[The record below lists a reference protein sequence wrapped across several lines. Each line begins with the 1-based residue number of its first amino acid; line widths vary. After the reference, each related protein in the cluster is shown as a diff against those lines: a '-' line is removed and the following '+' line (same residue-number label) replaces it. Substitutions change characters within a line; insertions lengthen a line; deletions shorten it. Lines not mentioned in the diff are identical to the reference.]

1 MPNSDILIQC
11 QPVEELTQIT
21 YSNHNINIM
30 ALKPDAS
37 LLVTTGVT
45 DHRTIEISEE
55 SFRSVLSQIEAELL
69 CSDTYSHA
77 LASLQTMLGEAA
89 SAAEILIRAV
99 SREAVKLAFQRLPK
113 QNKTELQGSEESFAA
128 GIPAAVAVTDLQP
141 PLPAAVFDRKSPTL
155 ESPPEIKSDTDSSIA
170 VCDRDTDTSE
180 KSKQPPTDET
190 VGTPALRPLAT
201 PLAVVAPGSSFGYTV
216 TEPSATVT
224 EPSPTVTEPSATV
237 TEPSPTVTEPS
248 PTVAEP
254 IPTVTEPSA
263 TVAERNYTLTER
275 SATVAEP
282 SATVTE
288 PSATV
293 AEPSATVTEPS
304 PTVAERSSTVAERSR
319 SAKRQK
325 NTPEETAAP
334 SVQQRKDCLCELGR
348 ELRQG
353 RQIRGLSLQQLHD
366 QTLVPLH
373 HLESIENG
381 EIEKLPQDIYL
392 RGFIRR
398 IGDALGL
405 DGHAMADALPKP
417 EPSQIVNPYLSVS
430 DSSSTDGFQMHPVH
444 LYLGYTALMAGA
456 VGGLAWL
463 SQQPVVPGA
472 QAVPQ
477 TQVKPPSVAPA
488 QKRQESAPKP
498 GLKKSISHG
507 GMVMGADMA
516 PPEVIFG

>member
-1 MPNSDILIQC
+1 
-11 QPVEELTQIT
+11 
-21 YSNHNINIM
+21 M

-37 LLVTTGVT
+37 LLVTNGVT
-45 DHRTIEISEE
+45 DHRTIEFSEE
-55 SFRSVLSQIEAELL
+55 SFRSILSQIEAELL

-113 QNKTELQGSEESFAA
+113 QNKTELQGSEVCFAA
-128 GIPAAVAVTDLQP
+128 GIPAAVAVTVLQP
-141 PLPAAVFDRKSPTL
+141 PLPAAVFDRPSATL
-155 ESPPEIKSDTDSSIA
+155 ESPPEIKSDTDSLTTYR
-170 VCDRDTDTSE
+170 DRDPDTSE

-216 TEPSATVT
+216 TEPSHTITEPSHTVT
-224 EPSPTVTEPSATV
+224 EPSHTVTEPSH
-237 TEPSPTVTEPS
+237 
-248 PTVAEP
+248 
-254 IPTVTEPSA
+254 
-263 TVAERNYTLTER
+263 TVAERNYTVTER
-275 SATVAEP
+275 NYTVTERNYTVTEPSHTVAEP
-282 SATVTE
+282 SHRVAEPSHRVAERNYTVTE
-288 PSATV
+288 PSHRV
-293 AEPSATVTEPS
+293 AERNYTVTEPS
-304 PTVAERSSTVAERSR
+304 HRVAEPNYTVAERSR

-334 SVQQRKDCLCELGR
+334 SLQLRKDCLCELGR
-348 ELRQG
+348 QLRQG
-353 RQIRGLSLQQLHD
+353 RQIRCLSLQQLHD
-366 QTLVPLH
+366 QTLVQLH
-373 HLESIENG
+373 ILDAIENG

-417 EPSQIVNPYLSVS
+417 EPSQIVNPYLSVTA
-430 DSSSTDGFQMHPVH
+430 SSSTDGFQMHPVH

-477 TQVKPPSVAPA
+477 TQVKPPRVAPA
-488 QKRQESAPKP
+488 QKRQEKAPKP

>member
-1 MPNSDILIQC
+1 
-11 QPVEELTQIT
+11 
-21 YSNHNINIM
+21 M

-224 EPSPTVTEPSATV
+224 EPSPTVTEPS
-237 TEPSPTVTEPS
+237 

-275 SATVAEP
+275 
-282 SATVTE
+282 
-288 PSATV
+288 SATV